1 MQYEIKV
8 TFESDRQ
15 LSDDELNEIM
25 DALAL
30 QVEEPT
36 THDGDDV
43 DYQLSN
49 QSIKAYK
56 G

>member
-1 MQYEIKV
+1 MKYQIKV

-15 LSDDELNEIM
+15 LTEYEIFEIM

-36 THDGDDV
+36 TRDGDGV
-43 DYQLSN
+43 GYELSGQLVE
-49 QSIKAYK
+49 II
-56 G
+56 